1 MHNVIPCAQVERATL
16 APVVS
21 WLALQRALVR
31 LLAVGALL
39 LAGSAR
45 AEPLVRVRGESR
57 IELGVAHAD
66 QGVSIT
72 GALRDELGAP
82 LAGRLLALE
91 AVPVE
96 LGDRKS
102 SSPGDPWRT
111 QVTTDP
117 EGRFSLE
124 IADPEHDYRLLATF
138 AGDGT
143 HRGVRVERR
152 VERARSDVRLELRLP
167 LGHTIDLDAP
177 ELIVEAIAESDVGG
191 NDVSMRVWDEAG
203 RELGSGITD
212 RGGHLRVRVPTSKMG
227 PPGAGL
233 VRIESLRDERRA
245 EAQTEARVV
254 RKRAV
259 FLRLS
264 AETPEIEAGQPA
276 RVRGRAFTH
285 GADGAE
291 QPRVAVPVGL
301 FRDERHLA
309 TVMTDP
315 QGAFA
320 SELWVDLDQ
329 GPLVVTARTEG
340 DATGAYPAAEARV
353 SVRIAPARPVPIS
366 WLLWAAVAIA
376 VAVFTVQ
383 RLRAP
388 ALDVVGD
395 ARPREPTEPSVSP
408 ARAHGRR
415 DRSIVSGRVID
426 LRGDRGVAQARLSML
441 QGDSE
446 LVVRSDDEG
455 RFECPPLPAG
465 RARLRIE
472 AEGYIGTEI
481 ELELPHRGEWSA
493 VVIRLES
500 LRARAL
506 GAFRALISRALP
518 TPRAWGI
525 WTTREARDWIS
536 ERAPD
541 QRSALRKLSSD
552 VERACYAAEP
562 PAPAEVTAIEQ
573 EADTLASDLRT
584 RSVMDSAQRAQTATQ
599 PPAAREGRAAR

>member
-1 MHNVIPCAQVERATL
+1 M
-16 APVVS
+16 
-21 WLALQRALVR
+21 
-31 LLAVGALL
+31 
-39 LAGSAR
+39 
-45 AEPLVRVRGESR
+45 VRVRGESR

-66 QGVSIT
+66 VGVSIT

-82 LAGRLLALE
+82 LTGRLLALE
-91 AVPVE
+91 AVPIE
-96 LGDRKS
+96 SGEHKER
-102 SSPGDPWRT
+102 GEIWRT

-138 AGDGT
+138 AGDDT

-191 NDVSMRVWDEAG
+191 NEVSMRVWDEAG
-203 RELGSGITD
+203 RELGSGVTD

-233 VRIESLRDERRA
+233 VRIESLRDQRRA

-259 FLRLS
+259 FLELS
-264 AETPEIEAGQPA
+264 SESTELEAGQPA
-276 RVRGRAFTH
+276 RVHGRAYTH
-285 GADGAE
+285 GGDQADPPRE
-291 QPRVAVPVGL
+291 QPRAVIPVGL
-301 FRDERHLA
+301 FRAERHLA
-309 TVMTDP
+309 TVMTDA
-315 QGAFA
+315 QGTFA
-320 SELWVDLDQ
+320 SELWADLEQ
-329 GPLVVTARTEG
+329 GELTITARTEG

-353 SVRIAPARPVPIS
+353 TLHIAPARPVPIT
-366 WLLWAAVAIA
+366 WLLLAAVTIAIA
-376 VAVFTVQ
+376 VVTAQ

-388 ALDVVGD
+388 SLDL
-395 ARPREPTEPSVSP
+395 AERLREPTEPSISP

-426 LRGDRGVAQARLSML
+426 LRGDHGLAQAEITI
-441 QGDSE
+441 QHADSAVTLHSGE
-446 LVVRSDDEG
+446 DG
-455 RFECPPLPAG
+455 RFESPPLPAG
-465 RARLRIE
+465 RARLRVQ
-472 AEGYIGTEI
+472 AEGYVGTEI
-481 ELELPHRGEWSA
+481 ALELPHRGEWSA

-506 GAFRALISRALP
+506 AAFRALISRALP

-536 ERAPD
+536 ERAPE
-541 QRSALRKLSSD
+541 QRGALRKLSSD

-562 PAPAEVTAIEQ
+562 PAQAEVTTIEQ
-573 EADTLASDLRT
+573 DAGTLAADLRT
-584 RSVMDSAQRAQTATQ
+584 RSVAERAQSATPSARNG
-599 PPAAREGRAAR
+599 PPTKEGRAAR

>member
-1 MHNVIPCAQVERATL
+1 M
-16 APVVS
+16 VS
-21 WLALQRALVR
+21 WLALLRSLVR
-31 LLAVGALL
+31 LLAACGVL
-39 LAGSAR
+39 LAGRVR
-45 AEPLVRVRGESR
+45 AEPMVRVRGESR

-66 QGVSIT
+66 VGVSIT

-82 LAGRLLALE
+82 LSGRLLALE
-91 AVPVE
+91 AVPV
-96 LGDRKS
+96 DD
-102 SSPGDPWRT
+102 PGDPWRT

-117 EGRFSLE
+117 DGRFSLE

-138 AGDGT
+138 TGDET

-177 ELIVEAIAESDVGG
+177 ELIVEAVAESDVGG
-191 NDVSMRVWDEAG
+191 NEVSMRVWDEAG
-203 RELGSGITD
+203 RELGSGTTD

-233 VRIESLRDERRA
+233 VRIESLRDQRRA
-245 EAQTEARVV
+245 EAQTEARIV

-264 AETPEIEAGQPA
+264 AESPEIEAGQPA

-285 GADGAE
+285 GGERGE
-291 QPRVAVPVGL
+291 QPRASIPVGL
-301 FRDERHLA
+301 FRDDRHLA
-309 TVMTDP
+309 TVMTDA
-315 QGAFA
+315 QGMFA

-329 GPLVVTARTEG
+329 GPLEITARSEG

-353 SVRIAPARPVPIS
+353 SLRIAPARPVPIS
-366 WLLWAAVAIA
+366 WLLLAAVAIA
-376 VAVFTVQ
+376 TAVITAQ

-388 ALDVVGD
+388 ALD
-395 ARPREPTEPSVSP
+395 APPEPRREPTEPSISP
-408 ARAHGRR
+408 ARARGRR

-426 LRGDRGVAQARLSML
+426 LRGDRGLAHARVTVLHIQPESVCTL
-441 QGDSE
+441 Q
-446 LVVRSDDEG
+446 SDEDG
-455 RFECPPLPAG
+455 RFESPPLPSG
-465 RARLRIE
+465 RARLRVQ
-472 AEGYIGTEI
+472 ADGYVGTEI

-506 GAFRALISRALP
+506 AAFRTLISRALP

-525 WTTREARDWIS
+525 WTTREARDWMA
-536 ERAPD
+536 ERAPE
-541 QRSALRKLSSD
+541 QRDALRKLSGE

-562 PAPAEVTAIEQ
+562 PAPAEVTSIEQ
-573 EADTLASDLRT
+573 GASTLGADLRT
-584 RSVMDSAQRAQTATQ
+584 RSVAERAQSATKATSSG
-599 PPAAREGRAAR
+599 PPSREGRAAR